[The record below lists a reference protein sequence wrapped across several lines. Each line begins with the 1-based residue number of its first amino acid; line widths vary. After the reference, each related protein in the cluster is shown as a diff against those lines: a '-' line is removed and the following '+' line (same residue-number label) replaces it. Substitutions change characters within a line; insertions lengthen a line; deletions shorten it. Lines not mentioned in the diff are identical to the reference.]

1 MKKSKRR
8 WGFFSFAFL
17 FTLVLFS
24 CKQSNDGGGQK
35 TPDKPN
41 QPEPSNIIDV
51 KFSAKDN
58 GLAKIT
64 ATVEGQAPVST
75 KADGLIKVEV
85 GKTVTFELSEI
96 HEDYEMKNDG
106 WTGATVDST
115 NNNKATL
122 QVKKTKSGS
131 VKVIAQL
138 SQKPA
143 PKVKVT
149 FEIKNEH
156 DTAGIHQGLLGVIDE
171 EAGNATVNSGDSVSV
186 GHTIVISAN
195 PNHANGRHRIKE
207 WIFDTIDGFTVEPKK
222 DTIRLLVEKKHLEKG
237 IHFTVEFEPGEAEKD
252 PPPPGKHWVNCSVY
266 LWDNLDEV
274 NFMEGGSLS
283 TKRGTEDWSGG
294 GNEMALAVGEVVEYR
309 VDAHAGK
316 VVYKWFQLDG
326 AIPDATDKNKA
337 KLTVTG
343 SHHLKVAMKDE
354 GTSIFTVLVQ
364 NEHGKPVAEEEAGFV
379 VNRKDDGGSLISCR
393 TSHHY
398 AEITEGKNAI
408 VELMPKD
415 PSYQLDTVTIEP
427 STVTYVMDLDNKNK
441 FTVNAPTDDTK
452 VTIKMKKVE
461 TVNVTIDADEH
472 VNADAKKAFKVSKG
486 ISWKVL
492 KETPNI
498 KGVGFAEGYEL
509 KEWHEESAI
518 GTAMADADV
527 FNADKKIFVESKVIE
542 LKVEYEVK
550 DWKYQAVPQDKIVI
564 NATRADNN
572 TSVASGSLVP
582 YNTKVNFVAEI
593 KDTSWKINRW
603 EWPAEEDPTATDHT
617 KASITPKQNV
627 KVVLIA
633 EEAVEVTID
642 GDEHVPQESKV
653 KFKVKKGDSWQSVKN
668 DQNIKNV
675 KFTEGF
681 KLDKWLNG
689 ADSSSTELKDDD
701 KFDANKTI
709 FVTSRA
715 NDLMKITWKIENWD
729 NPPIDSSKYEI
740 KVTKEGST
748 DAVANG
754 SNYVKDTKINLEVVF
769 KETGWAVSDW
779 RIDGAK
785 ESTKDE
791 TDPELKK
798 ASVVIGDNDVTVT
811 ISIQASIKLTIKGDH
826 ILPAFKDKV
835 VCIRKGQVFWNVRDY
850 GAISQVKCEEGW
862 TVIQAKFHKD
872 NESGAEIG
880 EMDPLNEDI
889 TVFIKC
895 KKIENQG

>member
-24 CKQSNDGGGQK
+24 CKQSNDRGGGVK
-35 TPDKPN
+35 TPD
-41 QPEPSNIIDV
+41 QPKRSDIIRV
-51 KFSAKDN
+51 KFSIKDN
-58 GLAKIT
+58 SLGTIT
-64 ATVEGQAPVST
+64 ATTEGQEPKST
-75 KADGLIKVEV
+75 KNDGFIDVEV
-85 GKTVTFELSEI
+85 GKTVAFEVSNV
-96 HEDYEMKNDG
+96 HDDYEMKSDG
-106 WTGATVDST
+106 WTVATVDST

-122 QVKKTKSGS
+122 KVEKTKSGS
-131 VKVIAQL
+131 VRVIAQL

-149 FEIKNEH
+149 FKIKNEH
-156 DTAGIHQGLLGVIDE
+156 DTTGIHQGLLGVIDE

-195 PNHANGRHRIKE
+195 PNHHNGRHRIKE
-207 WIFDTIDGFTVEPKK
+207 WIFDTIEGFKPEAKK

-266 LWDNLDEV
+266 LWDNLEEV

-283 TKRGTEDWSGG
+283 TKRGNEDWSGG
-294 GNEMALAVGEVVEYR
+294 GNEMALAVGDVVEYR
-309 VDAHAGK
+309 VDPHAGK
-316 VVYKWFQLDG
+316 AVYKWFQLSG
-326 AIPDATDKNKA
+326 AIADAKDKNKA

-343 SHHLKVAMKDE
+343 SHHLKVAMKDV

-364 NEHGKPVAEEEAGFV
+364 NEHGKPVTEEEAGFV
-379 VNRKDDGGSLISCR
+379 VNRKDDNGGLISCR

-398 AEITEGKNAI
+398 AEITEGKDAI

-415 PSYQLDTVTIEP
+415 PSYQLDTITITPDSVKYEK
-427 STVTYVMDLDNKNK
+427 DQDNKNK
-441 FTVNAPTDDTK
+441 FTLKAPTDDTI
-452 VTIKMKKVE
+452 VTIKMKKVK
-461 TVNVTIDADEH
+461 TVDVTIDADGH
-472 VNADAKKAFKVSKG
+472 VNADAKKTFKVSEG

-509 KEWHEESAI
+509 KEWHNENAS
-518 GTAMADADV
+518 GTAMNDADV
-527 FNADKKIFVESKVIE
+527 FNANKKIFVESKVIE
-542 LKVEYEVK
+542 VKVEYEVK
-550 DWKYQAVPQDKIVI
+550 DWRDNPVSPDKVVI
-564 NATRADNN
+564 KATRDDGS
-572 TSVASGSLVP
+572 TPVASGSSVP

-593 KDTSWKINRW
+593 KDDNWKINRW
-603 EWPAEEDPTATDHT
+603 ESPAQEDPTATNHT
-617 KASITPKQNV
+617 KASITPKQDV

-633 EEAVEVTID
+633 EEAVEVTIA

-653 KFKVKKGDSWQSVKN
+653 KFKVKKGDTWQNVKN

-675 KFTEGF
+675 KFAEGH

-689 ADSSSTELKDDD
+689 NSASSTELKDDD

-715 NDLMKITWKIENWD
+715 NNLMKITWKIENWSD
-729 NPPIDSSKYEI
+729 PKIGDSDYEI
-740 KVTKEGST
+740 KATKDST
-748 DAVANG
+748 TEAVANG
-754 SNYVKDTKINLEVVF
+754 SNHVKDTKINLKVAF
-769 KETGWAVSDW
+769 KKPGWAVSDW

-791 TDPELKK
+791 KDIELKK

-826 ILPAFKDKV
+826 ILADFKDKV
-835 VCIRKGQVFWNVRDY
+835 VCVRKGEVFWNVRDY
-850 GAISQVKCEEGW
+850 GVISKVKCEEGW

-872 NESGAEIG
+872 SESGAEID
-880 EMDPLNEDI
+880 ENQQLNEDI

>member
-24 CKQSNDGGGQK
+24 CKQSNDRGGGVK
-35 TPDKPN
+35 TPD
-41 QPEPSNIIDV
+41 QPKRSDIIRV
-51 KFSAKDN
+51 KFSIKDN
-58 GLAKIT
+58 SLGTIT
-64 ATVEGQAPVST
+64 ATTEGQEPKST
-75 KADGLIKVEV
+75 KNDNFIDVEV
-85 GKTVTFELSEI
+85 GKTVTFEVSNV
-96 HEDYEMKNDG
+96 HDDYEMKSDG
-106 WTGATVDST
+106 WTVATVDST

-122 QVKKTKSGS
+122 KVEKTKSGS
-131 VKVIAQL
+131 VRVIAQL

-156 DTAGIHQGLLGVIDE
+156 DATGIHQGLLGVIDE

-195 PNHANGRHRIKE
+195 PNHHNGRHRIKE
-207 WIFDTIDGFTVEPKK
+207 WIFDTIDGLKPEAKK

-252 PPPPGKHWVNCSVY
+252 PPPPGKYWVNCSVY
-266 LWDNLDEV
+266 LWDNLNEV
-274 NFMEGGSLS
+274 NFYEGGSLS
-283 TKRGTEDWSGG
+283 TKRGNEDWSGG
-294 GNEMALAVGEVVEYR
+294 GNEMALAPGEVVEYR
-309 VDAHAGK
+309 VDPHAGK
-316 VVYKWFQLDG
+316 AVYKWFQLDG
-326 AIPDATDKNKA
+326 AIVDTKNKNQA

-343 SHHLKVAMKDE
+343 SHHLKVAMKDA

-379 VNRKDDGGSLISCR
+379 VNRKDDNVSCR

-398 AEITEGKNAI
+398 AEITEGKDAI

-415 PSYQLDTVTIEP
+415 PSYQLDTITITPASVTHE
-427 STVTYVMDLDNKNK
+427 MDKDNKNK
-441 FTVNAPTDDTK
+441 FTLKAPTDDTI
-452 VTIKMKKVE
+452 VTIKMKKVQ
-461 TVNVTIDADEH
+461 TVDVTIDADGH
-472 VNADAKKAFKVSKG
+472 VNADAKKTFKVSKG
-486 ISWKVL
+486 ILWKVL

-498 KGVGFAEGYEL
+498 KGVGFAEGYKL
-509 KEWHEESAI
+509 KGWHNESAS
-518 GTAMADADV
+518 GTAMNDADV
-527 FNADKKIFVESKVIE
+527 FDADKKIFVESEVIE
-542 LKVEYEVK
+542 VKVEYEVK
-550 DWKYQAVPQDKIVI
+550 DWRGNSVSEDKVVI
-564 NATRADNN
+564 KATRDDDSK
-572 TSVASGSLVP
+572 TVASGSSVP
-582 YNTKVNFVAEI
+582 YNKKVNFVAEI
-593 KDTSWKINRW
+593 KDHKWKINRW
-603 EWPAEEDPTATDHT
+603 EWPAEEDKTVTNHT
-617 KASITPKQNV
+617 KASIAPKQDV

-633 EEAVEVTID
+633 EEAVEVTIA
-642 GDEHVPQESKV
+642 GDANVLKESKV
-653 KFKVKKGDSWQSVKN
+653 KFKVKKGDTWQSVKN

-675 KFTEGF
+675 KFAEGH
-681 KLDKWLNG
+681 KLDKWFNG
-689 ADSSSTELKDDD
+689 DSASFNELKDDD
-701 KFDANKTI
+701 KFDADKTI

-715 NDLMKITWKIENWD
+715 NSLMKITWKVENWD

-740 KVTKEGST
+740 KATKDST
-748 DAVANG
+748 TEEVANG
-754 SNYVKDTKINLEVVF
+754 SNHVKDTKINLAVVF
-769 KETGWAVSDW
+769 KETGWAVTNW
-779 RIDGAK
+779 HIDGAK

-791 TDPELKK
+791 KDIELKK

-826 ILPAFKDKV
+826 ILHDFEGKT
-835 VCIRKGQVFWNVRDY
+835 VCVRKGEVFWNVRDY

-872 NESGAEIG
+872 SESGAEIG
-880 EMDPLNEDI
+880 ENDPLNENI